1 MPISLITII
10 VLIVLFIT
18 TLIFAICQKKLNNEL
33 KIQLRN
39 KTDAYIHLQEEFE
52 LYRKS
57 ESFKHQK
64 EDEANEKINDLHTGK
79 LSADDILP
87 KR

>member
-1 MPISLITII
+1 MSATVITIVI
-10 VLIVLFIT
+10 LIILFVA
-18 TLIFAICQKKLNNEL
+18 TLIFAICQRKLSDEL

-64 EDEANEKINDLHTGK
+64 EDEANEKINDLRTGK